1 MRSGL
6 RSLAMAGNGDPSGG
20 GSGGRVRL
28 LVVVLVVQ
36 LVAAALIIFV
46 IAGWPWVDRAPASP
60 ARAAAVPER
69 FLPGSPGDSVPTPTV
84 DRFDSSYA
92 FSLLRRQVER
102 YGWRPAGSPALR
114 RLATDLRRRL
124 PGGRLEALGARH
136 RGLRNVTGV
145 IPGRRPAIL
154 VAAHY
159 DVEAR
164 PRGFVGANDGAAGTA
179 AVVGIARALAAS
191 PVRGGR
197 EVKFA
202 LFDGE
207 EEPAGSADHYRDGLR
222 GSRAY
227 LRRHPGEVGELVLL
241 DYVGARGLRLPRE
254 GSSDRQLWTRLRAA
268 AGRVGVAAAFPD
280 ETGATVYDDH
290 TPFLLAGIPAI
301 NLIDWGYPWRDTLAD
316 DMSKVSPRSLDVS
329 GEAVVE
335 LVDELR
341 RR

>member
-1 MRSGL
+1 
-6 RSLAMAGNGDPSGG
+6 MAGDGNQGDG
-20 GSGGRVRL
+20 GSGSRVRL

-36 LVAAALIIFV
+36 LVVAAALILFV
-46 IAGWPWVDRAPASP
+46 LGGWPWVDRAPASP
-60 ARAAAVPER
+60 AAAGAVPER
-69 FLPGSPGDSVPTPTV
+69 FLPGRPGDSVPTPTA
-84 DRFDSSYA
+84 DRFDSAYA
-92 FSLLRRQVER
+92 FALLRRQVER
-102 YGWRPAGSPALR
+102 YGWRPAGSRALR
-114 RLATDLRRRL
+114 RLAGDLRPRL
-124 PGGRLEALGARH
+124 PGGRLEPLGKAHPRL
-136 RGLRNVTGV
+136 GNVTGV

-154 VAAHY
+154 VAAHF

-191 PVRGGR
+191 PVAGGR
-197 EVKFA
+197 EVRFA

-207 EEPAGSADHYRDGLR
+207 EEPAGSTDHFRDGLR

-227 LRRHPGEVGELVLL
+227 ARRHAGEVGEVILL

-254 GSSDRQLWTRLRAA
+254 GSSDRALWARLRAS
-268 AGRVGVAAAFPD
+268 AGRVGVAEAFPD
-280 ETGATVYDDH
+280 ETGAYLYDDH
-290 TPFLLAGIPAI
+290 TPFLERGIPAI
-301 NLIDWGYPWRDTLAD
+301 DLIDWGYPWRDTLAD
-316 DMSKVSPRSLDVS
+316 DMSKVSPRSLDVV